1 MSEFNKRVITSL
13 ILIPTTIFLV
23 SFNYISFIIF
33 LISTLFLSLYEWFN
47 FNKDKF
53 SLSTLAGS
61 IFIILAFFS
70 AFSIRENN
78 NLIPILLL
86 WVISVSVFTDIG
98 GYCAGKLIGGKK
110 ISKISPNKT
119 YAGIYGSFV
128 FSIIP
133 IIILYFL
140 NNSIAITED
149 NTFNYLYFFM
159 SILLGAVSQI
169 GDFIVSYFKRL
180 NKVKDTGKILPG
192 HGGILDRIDG
202 LIFTLVVAGIL
213 KYFGI
218 I

>member
-13 ILIPTTIFLV
+13 ILIPATIFLV

-128 FSIIP
+128 FSIMP

-202 LIFTLVVAGIL
+202 LIFTLVVAGIF

>member
-13 ILIPTTIFLV
+13 ILIPATIFLV

-128 FSIIP
+128 FSIMP

>member
-128 FSIIP
+128 FSIMP

>member
-13 ILIPTTIFLV
+13 ILIPATIFLV

-86 WVISVSVFTDIG
+86 WVISVSVFNDIG

-128 FSIIP
+128 FSIMP

-213 KYFGI
+213 KYFLI

>member
-53 SLSTLAGS
+53 SLSTLVGS

>member
-53 SLSTLAGS
+53 SLSTLVGS

-128 FSIIP
+128 FSIMP